1 MYPVKT
7 SLYQSIQNSF
17 CKPIQKRYLGIY
29 YNCQAWT
36 KTTIRFSDLDGL
48 SRHFSFDKGCF
59 LNMPNDENP
68 EFFKLRIIFALDCF

>member
-36 KTTIRFSDLDGL
+36 KTKIRICDLDGL
-48 SRHFSFDKGCF
+48 RVVESKKF
-59 LNMPNDENP
+59 L
-68 EFFKLRIIFALDCF
+68 

>member
-36 KTTIRFSDLDGL
+36 KTKIRICDLDGP
-48 SRHFSFDKGCF
+48 RAVEFNFF
-59 LNMPNDENP
+59 LKVAETIN
-68 EFFKLRIIFALDCF
+68 F